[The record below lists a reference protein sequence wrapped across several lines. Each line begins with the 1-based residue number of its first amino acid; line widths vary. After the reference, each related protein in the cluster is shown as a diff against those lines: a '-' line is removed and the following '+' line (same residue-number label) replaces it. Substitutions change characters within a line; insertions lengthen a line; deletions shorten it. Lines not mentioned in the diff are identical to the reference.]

1 MIMNYM
7 IFLTL
12 FFPAESIESTAYSN
26 DLILGTWTD
35 CNHELLIQCFKKND
49 RYFGKIIWVENI
61 KHKGMP
67 LDENEKFWI
76 NYQVMKDFEF
86 VNGRWINGRIIDI
99 KNNKSYEAFITVIN
113 PNAINVTGFIWLPIF
128 SNSSKFYRV

>member
-1 MIMNYM
+1 
-7 IFLTL
+7 
-12 FFPAESIESTAYSN
+12 
-26 DLILGTWTD
+26 
-35 CNHELLIQCFKKND
+35 
-49 RYFGKIIWVENI
+49 
-61 KHKGMP
+61 MP

-99 KNNKSYEAFITVIN
+99 KNHKSYEAFITVIN

-128 SNSSKFYRV
+128 QTVQNSIEFKQNIRL